1 MNRRLQVQSRTM
13 TKDAAGARSEAWV
26 NSFKCWAELM
36 THKAAERV
44 LGDSERT
51 VDEKNFR
58 IRYQSTLTAGTH
70 RILYQL
76 KFYDIIGITEEGIR
90 DRMVLTCRAVQS
102 LTT

>member
-1 MNRRLQVQSRTM
+1 M
-13 TKDAAGARSEAWV
+13 TKDAVGGRKEEWV
-26 NSFKCWAELM
+26 DSFKIWAELLN
-36 THKAAERV
+36 HKAAERI

-58 IRYQSTLTAGTH
+58 IRYQSALTAGTH

-76 KFYDIIGITEEGIR
+76 KFFDIIGITEEGIR

-102 LTT
+102 LTS